1 MATASQAISC
11 KRVHVISKKDGWVV
25 KKEGNSKASKI
36 YGTKSAAEKSA
47 IEISKG
53 GDVVVHRRDGSVQKW
68 KRAK

>member
-1 MATASQAISC
+1 MATASQAASC
-11 KRVHVISKKDGWVV
+11 KRVHVISRKDGWAV

-47 IEISKG
+47 LRISEG
-53 GDVVVHRRDGSVQKW
+53 GDVVIHRRDGSVQKW